1 MQFLMGLD
9 DVYQPIRSSL
19 LTRDPIP
26 DVKTAFSIIS
36 REESHRGSS
45 SSSSGNKAQASV
57 FVAKVHNNNNNFKK
71 NLSTKNPNL
80 RCTNPNCGLTS
91 HTIEKCYKIIGYP
104 EHIKKKWANNGNN
117 NNQRSVS
124 SNNSS
129 TNTAEVPTY
138 VAPSLTT
145 DQIEQLINMLNSK
158 PQSNIHANMAGLTP
172 EENSG
177 IGSQHR
183 GHPSD
188 QILKAL
194 RDRIDIRGNGDSALC
209 DICHEAKYTREP
221 FIICDHKTTNLGDI
235 FHLDVWGPYRI
246 TSREGGIP
254 LYLWSECVLTTT
266 YLINRLPSSVLK
278 ETDSHGDNENS
289 FALGGTNKDSSDS
302 NSTSLR
308 DFNDATNREL
318 VTAAYDDITIEQS
331 FTSEDNQNII
341 NANSDQPNLKR
352 SSRTSKLPTKLSD
365 FVLDDKVKYGIN
377 KHVNYSNL
385 SKENY
390 CFSTNL
396 NETLKPSSYHEA
408 RTNKDWEASM
418 NTKMESLNR
427 NNTIVIT
434 NLPP

>member
-9 DVYQPIRSSL
+9 DVYQPIKSSL

-45 SSSSGNKAQASV
+45 SSSSGNKAQAFV

-80 RCTNPNCGLTS
+80 
-91 HTIEKCYKIIGYP
+91 
-104 EHIKKKWANNGNN
+104 ANNGNN
-117 NNQRSVS
+117 NNQSSVS

-138 VAPSLTT
+138 AAPSLTT

-158 PQSNIHANMAGLTP
+158 PQSNIHVNMAEYTVNLLSVHKLARDSKLFIGFDEFKCYIQDLHRKKTL
-172 EENSG
+172 G

-246 TSREGGIP
+246 TSREGYKYFLTVMDDYSRAVW
-254 LYLWSECVLTTT
+254 LYLLKGKDEVTSNVIDF
-266 YLINRLPSSVLK
+266 YNRRA
-278 ETDSHGDNENS
+278 HN
-289 FALGGTNKDSSDS
+289 
-302 NSTSLR
+302 
-308 DFNDATNREL
+308 
-318 VTAAYDDITIEQS
+318 
-331 FTSEDNQNII
+331 
-341 NANSDQPNLKR
+341 
-352 SSRTSKLPTKLSD
+352 
-365 FVLDDKVKYGIN
+365 
-377 KHVNYSNL
+377 
-385 SKENY
+385 
-390 CFSTNL
+390 
-396 NETLKPSSYHEA
+396 
-408 RTNKDWEASM
+408 
-418 NTKMESLNR
+418 
-427 NNTIVIT
+427 
-434 NLPP
+434 